1 MKLIKSNVEE
11 WHCGYTLPEI
21 WSHIAKCARVCY
33 QSEPRNNGE
42 TDEEF
47 VKRVIL
53 RNHSFDEIAENRG
66 LQLKLHCYT
75 GDSSVLTSKG
85 WVKWENYNGEDVAVI
100 DKDLTFK
107 GFESPSNIIKHNYK
121 GKFYNYRTLGL
132 KVTDEHRMLGA
143 FRTNAK
149 SLNKCNDYQI
159 IIPNKPFVHNNY
171 HYTDGERTFK
181 VPNTCIY
188 KGETNPLYEL
198 IGFWLGDGC
207 NINNGTKHHCLT
219 FHLKRKD
226 KIKYLKE
233 LCDKLNY
240 MLVENKGN
248 MFVVK
253 ASISLSYFYDKY
265 VKDDVKY
272 ISIRETD
279 SLSQIAGIIN
289 GLIYSDGSIKNNT
302 IAYGSTSKYLVDYIA
317 NNAPLIGYSVSNIRK
332 DTKEN
337 KNWNDFYIIQLLD
350 RTYNIVNDSRKPNS
364 KVEITEENLPVYC
377 VSVSTGLILVKG
389 SNGVISICGNCS
401 CLEHGTVYLDVP
413 YLCNKEKLGIFFSN
427 TCAKFKSYKTEDV
440 DDNYNIAITTNMRF
454 IIENGRTDLL
464 KYICAPTEHHYLRTT
479 FNIITDIG
487 VAREL
492 ARHRT
497 HSISEESTR
506 YCNYGKDKFDNQLT
520 FIIPDWI
527 DIPNCEVNSKNAY
540 KLEITDNRNNNFASK
555 LDAYYFIYELL
566 RIEKTYINLI
576 KSQAPQQRRQIL
588 PLSTKVQTI
597 HTAFDSDWNEFV
609 KLRAD
614 ACSGSV
620 HPNMKII
627 ADKIKYLMNKENA

>member
-1 MKLIKSNVEE
+1 MKLINQNVEE

-21 WSHIAKCARVCY
+21 WSHIAKCARTCY

-53 RNHSFDEIAENRG
+53 RNHSLEEIGKSRE

-85 WVKWENYNGEDVAVI
+85 WIKWKDYNGEDVAVI
-100 DKDLTFK
+100 NKDLTFK
-107 GFESPSNIIKHNYK
+107 GFETPSNVIKHDYK
-121 GKFYNYRTLGL
+121 GKFYNYETLGL
-132 KVTDEHRMLGA
+132 KVTDKHRMFGA
-143 FRTNAK
+143 FRTNAN
-149 SLNKCNDYQI
+149 SLNKCNNYQI
-159 IIPNKPFVHNNY
+159 IIPNNPFVHNNY
-171 HYTDGERTFK
+171 HYTDGQRTFK
-181 VPNTCIY
+181 VANTCVY
-188 KGETNPLYEL
+188 KGEIDSLYEL
-198 IGFWLGDGC
+198 VGFWLGDGC

-240 MLVENKGN
+240 TLVENKDN

-253 ASISLSYFYDKY
+253 ASVSLSYFYDKY
-265 VKDDVKY
+265 IKDGVKY

-279 SLSQIAGIIN
+279 NPSQIAGVIS
-289 GLIYSDGSIKNNT
+289 GLIHSDGSIKSNT
-302 IAYGSTSKYLVDYIA
+302 IAYGSTSKYLVNYIA

-332 DTKEN
+332 DIKEN
-337 KNWNDFYIIQLLD
+337 KNWNDFYSIQLLS

-364 KVEITEENLPVYC
+364 KVKITEENLPVYC

-389 SNGVISICGNCS
+389 CNGVISICGNCS
-401 CLEHGTVYLDVP
+401 VLEHGTVYIDIPNNMQTMEFLNFFRN
-413 YLCNKEKLGIFFSN
+413 NKYS
-427 TCAKFKSYKTEDV
+427 KTYQHGNLRMNSV
-440 DDNYNIAITTNMRF
+440 AVTTNMRV
-454 IIENGRTDLL
+454 IVENNLMSCLTYL
-464 KYICAPTEHHYLRTT
+464 CTPTEYHFLRTT
-479 FNIITDIG
+479 CSIITDIG

-506 YCNYGKDKFDNQLT
+506 YCNYSKDKFNNELT
-520 FIIPDWI
+520 FIKHCWLND
-527 DIPNCEVNSKNAY
+527 E
-540 KLEITDNRNNNFASK
+540 KLKLYGDYHTVIRDKSPESIFIANLNNVEK
-555 LDAYYFIYELL
+555 DYLD
-566 RIEKTYINLI
+566 LI
-576 KSQAPQQRRQIL
+576 KLGWTPQQARQIL

-597 HTAFDSDWNEFV
+597 HTAFESDWAEFIS
-609 KLRAD
+609 LRAN

-620 HPNMKII
+620 HPNMKVIANKII
-627 ADKIKYLMNKENA
+627 CLMAKKSD